1 MHSKAKIVFLPS
13 SGTHNSSARL
23 VKWAGREGSSL
34 RKWSL
39 FWLRRVIA
47 WLKICS
53 LFGLE
58 HYSALLWT
66 KRDISQGQ
74 YWILHEL
81 HSCWH
86 HVYSDVTWSSYFYL
100 TVRNSM
106 HSTGYNICDISTQA
120 LFIFMKQDLCL
131 QHLPG
136 NVQGESLHC
145 ISNILW
151 RHHIQSGHFVVA
163 LMILHNY
170 TISVNKRK
178 AKPALKKLTELLHRE
193 NCRGQMCSS
202 QDSDCC

>member
-1 MHSKAKIVFLPS
+1 MHSKARIVFLPS

-170 TISVNKRK
+170 TISVNKWK